1 MIRTCVAKTPT
12 TPPDKL
18 RVWAC
23 HALIFLVET
32 SLALYIGCC
41 ASCSSGSAWLMPVTE
56 VEQSTSPPCCGYDAT
71 WPPLHLVTEEP
82 AAAWSAADVWPPQPT
97 AFGPLGNATMPGG
110 GRRLVAND
118 FNMDFSRRLTF
129 HTWVEE
135 DVTLDRRGLE
145 RYLRRALSASG
156 ITKGRTGRSS
166 STRSSTSHRPRSAES
181 LQRDYKDASFAF
193 NAAFAAQAHHM
204 LPGAPWSHGRDE
216 FMRLVRHGLRPNHY
230 FLSLG
235 CGPLSTGHH
244 VVRYLLT
251 GRYHC
256 IASDEYLL
264 RAAVEYEIPSK
275 GLIHKRPRFL
285 FDDLD
290 RVNALVQK
298 PPAWLP
304 TPPSHFDF
312 VLLETSLED
321 EQLEKAVTSVVR
333 YLRPRSGRL
342 VVAEPL
348 PSRIQRQLGLQPSEQ
363 NNELLT
369 GSDSKQACP
378 FSLKCAMYAYNT

>member
-1 MIRTCVAKTPT
+1 MAKREAEIVRDA
-12 TPPDKL
+12 PPA
-18 RVWAC
+18 RSRAWTW
-23 HALIFLVET
+23 HALIFTLET
-32 SLALYIGCC
+32 CVALYIGSA
-41 ASCSSGSAWLMPVTE
+41 ASCSPTAAPAVPPPDATLQSSAA
-56 VEQSTSPPCCGYDAT
+56 CCGYDVT
-71 WPPLHLVTEEP
+71 WPPLDLTEEDEL
-82 AAAWSAADVWPPQPT
+82 AAWDNARGWPSA
-97 AFGPLGNATMPGG
+97 NASAP

-118 FNMDFSRRLTF
+118 FNADFSRRLTF

-135 DVTLDRRGLE
+135 DVALDRRGLE
-145 RYLRRALSASG
+145 RYLRRAMAAAKLPKSG
-156 ITKGRTGRSS
+156 TRRSS
-166 STRSSTSHRPRSAES
+166 KGILKTVEA
-181 LQRDYKDASFAF
+181 LQRSYGEAGFAF
-193 NAAFAAQAHHM
+193 DVSYAAQAHHM
-204 LPGAPWSHGRDE
+204 LAGMPWSHGRDE

-235 CGPLSTGHH
+235 CGPLATGHH

-256 IASDEYLL
+256 IEPDEYLL

-312 VLLETSLED
+312 VLLETSLEY